1 MHVSTTTVF
10 PPASTTS
17 AWTRVEQH
25 PLVVDERAAGPPV
38 LGQHGIGRRG
48 ADQERTRRRAVDLD
62 DARHGDVADVPGA
75 HAASVAHAASDT
87 GGGRPVP
94 YARPAVSITAPQVNG
109 VENNVLPGGG
119 EGPGVYFG
127 GRHQIAQL
135 WCDEGDCG

>member
-1 MHVSTTTVF
+1 MS
-10 PPASTTS
+10 
-17 AWTRVEQH
+17 
-25 PLVVDERAAGPPV
+25 
-38 LGQHGIGRRG
+38 
-48 ADQERTRRRAVDLD
+48 RRRSGTDPAPLVDLD

-75 HAASVAHAASDT
+75 HAPSVAHAASDT
-87 GGGRPVP
+87 GGGLTRGEAAETINRRFGEQV
-94 YARPAVSITAPQVNG
+94 YNLWLNWALRGVITAQQVNG